1 MLHLWIPEQIITT
14 SIIVSIVQSC
24 SVKKIWLHFIRVHVG
39 TLNDLRANTITTE
52 SLHIA
57 AGSEKAIIFEYQ
69 GCWIHN
75 TGLSKNALSKFMS
88 FFLVLL
94 TVLKV
99 ITLFFQVGHVNDAY
113 YED

>member
-52 SLHIA
+52 SLLIA
-57 AGSEKAIIFEYQ
+57 AVSGKAIIFEYQ

-88 FFLVLL
+88 FS
-94 TVLKV
+94 
-99 ITLFFQVGHVNDAY
+99 LFC
-113 YED
+113 

>member
-14 SIIVSIVQSC
+14 SIIVSIVQSS

-52 SLHIA
+52 RLLIA
-57 AGSEKAIIFEYQ
+57 AVSGKAIIFEYQ

-99 ITLFFQVGHVNDAY
+99 IVSLSLTLFPI
-113 YED
+113 